1 MKKFDPKEPY
11 NDLPLLPPIVELET
25 KTILRKVASARAAL
39 AEMKGMGEIIPNQ
52 AMLVNSLTLC
62 EAKDSSEIENIVT
75 TRDELFIAFATQHK
89 NISPQIKEVL
99 NYRSGLWHGYNL
111 IKEKGFMSVNVIID
125 LHEKIINNDAGIRK
139 FPGTALKNSRTGEIV
154 YTPPTGEINIKK
166 KLSNLETYI
175 NIDDDVIDAL
185 IKMAIIHYQFESIHP
200 FYDGNGR
207 VGRIINILYLV
218 MKGLLD
224 IPILYLSSYI
234 IKRKPDYYKLLS
246 EVRFDDRGW
255 EKWILFLL
263 DGVEQTAKQTSLL
276 IKEIKKLLDETI
288 EKVKSELPSIYSK
301 ELVETLF
308 EHPYCKV
315 SFLVEK
321 GLYERRT
328 AMKNLNHLEKIGILR
343 SIKRGKQKL
352 FLNTTLFELFKDET
366 FTSTIDN

>member
-1 MKKFDPKEPY
+1 MKNIDPQKPY
-11 NDLPLLPPIVELET
+11 NNLPLLPPKTELET
-25 KTILRKVASARAAL
+25 KAVLRKVASARAAM

-52 AMLVNSLTLC
+52 AMIVNSLTLR

-75 TRDELFIAFATQHK
+75 TQDELFIAFATNHK
-89 NISPQIKEVL
+89 NIAPEIKEVL
-99 NYRSGLWHGYNL
+99 NYRSGLWYGYNL
-111 IKEKGFMSVNVIID
+111 IKEKGFISINVIID
-125 LHEKIINNDAGIRK
+125 LHEKIMNSKAGIRK
-139 FPGTALKNSRTGEIV
+139 IPGTTLKNLRTGETV
-154 YTPPTGEINIKK
+154 YTPPSGEDIILQ
-166 KLSNLETYI
+166 KLNNLETYI
-175 NIDDDVIDAL
+175 NTDHDEMDAL

-207 VGRIINILYLV
+207 AGRILNILYLV

-234 IKRKPDYYKLLS
+234 IKRKSDYYKLLS
-246 EVRFDDRGW
+246 KVRCDDSYW

-263 DGVEQTAKQTSLL
+263 DGVEQTATQTSLL

-288 EKVKSELPSIYSK
+288 EKIKSERPSIYSK

-308 EHPYCKV
+308 EQPYCKV
-315 SFLVEK
+315 SFLVDK

-328 AMKNLNHLEKIGILR
+328 AMKKLNQLEEIGILR

-352 FLNTTLFELFKDET
+352 FLNTRLFELLKWE
-366 FTSTIDN
+366 